1 MAQSL
6 SQSQERDALADIQS
20 SRRSP
25 PMTYHS
31 LSIFDFMSY
40 AFSGPAAMNSQ
51 EKKLLT
57 ADLETEDGVNEFIE
71 ALKSLR
77 PSIETG
83 PSKEE
88 FLDRIASLRPTLLA
102 QVVEGVKAD
111 KAMQQRVGKA
121 AFLEFLEQCDILAK
135 SYRPVSPHAETCL
148 QAIEDH
154 WGMRIANRYM
164 NMGDSAL
171 EEMMTIA
178 SHANHSVAVTYLNAE
193 ILARKERRAN
203 GAKGHVPTGHG
214 ITISDAKSAR
224 AKVVGKWKVPSLSQ
238 DLLAKYKLRVS
249 KETGL
254 LKSVAE
260 SESDDEDDVE
270 DEDQAKKLSGG
281 EGAKTRNHKEQIDQ
295 HGDDELNIGLS
306 TQSGKRKALEQPE
319 DEQRGEKRARP
330 STNASEE
337 SASEAFL
344 ADLKAFLEDRKDEEK
359 TTETEDDAER
369 RMSQEIRG

>member
-6 SQSQERDALADIQS
+6 SQSQGMESQTLIDSSPHNGFAERDALADIQS

-88 FLDRIASLRPTLLA
+88 FLDRIASLPADRQSDAKAAIIHASETFNMPRRKLLA

-203 GAKGHVPTGHG
+203 GAKGHIPTGHG

-281 EGAKTRNHKEQIDQ
+281 EGAKTRNHEEQIDQ

-319 DEQRGEKRARP
+319 DEQ
-330 STNASEE
+330 
-337 SASEAFL
+337 
-344 ADLKAFLEDRKDEEK
+344 
-359 TTETEDDAER
+359 
-369 RMSQEIRG
+369 